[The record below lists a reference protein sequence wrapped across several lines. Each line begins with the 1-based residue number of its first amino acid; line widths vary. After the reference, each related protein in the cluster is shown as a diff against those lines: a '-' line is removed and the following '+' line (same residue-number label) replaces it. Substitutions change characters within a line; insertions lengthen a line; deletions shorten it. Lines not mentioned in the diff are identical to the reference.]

1 MQTYKDG
8 VCAVYCT
15 KNIAQPGKK
24 AEYKL
29 EPKVPLLRY
38 DERTVGIKRFYTAMQ
53 ADTRIDRL
61 IRCPRLDSV
70 SVHDVVMIGG
80 EQYDAEQVQYPTEV
94 KPPSMDITL
103 RRLEGR
109 YESV

>member
-1 MQTYKDG
+1 M
-8 VCAVYCT
+8 
-15 KNIAQPGKK
+15 
-24 AEYKL
+24 
-29 EPKVPLLRY
+29 PLLRY

-103 RRLEGR
+103 RRLEVR

>member
-8 VCAVYCT
+8 VCAVYRT
-15 KNIAQPGKK
+15 KNVAQPGKK

-70 SVHDVVMIGG
+70 SVHDVLAIGD
-80 EQYDAEQVQYPTEV
+80 EQYEIEQVQYPVEV
-94 KPPSMDITL
+94 KPPSMDVTL
-103 RRLEGR
+103 RRLEVR